1 MADKNPEEGRRKTS
15 SKEYRRV
22 SISSRALALL
32 VVCWLS
38 TGSAGCVGP
47 RTEILILTCPT
58 PNPEAIES
66 LMQDD
71 IPRPIID
78 YLIDIDMYC
87 DAVDAIAE

>member
-1 MADKNPEEGRRKTS
+1 MAEKNPKEGRRKTS

-22 SISSRALALL
+22 SISSRVLALL